1 MGLLFV
7 LLPPAEVMLAVYLG
21 KHYGWLLVIPGLLL
35 GVVLGSQLIQHR
47 GQRFFR
53 EAMAALNRQEMP
65 TEALLGGI
73 AWWVAGALLIFPGF
87 ISDAVA
93 LLVLLPPVRR
103 RVLARFQRIAEE
115 RMVNMQGGAAFQW
128 TPRGG
133 WQGPGPSGG
142 GAGWQQGPDA
152 KGDVFEGEGR
162 EIVEDAPR
170 LPPSD
175 EQR

>member
-21 KHYGWLLVIPGLLL
+21 RHYGWLMVIAGLLL
-35 GVVLGSQLIQHR
+35 GIVLGSQLIQHR
-47 GQRFFR
+47 GQHFFR

-87 ISDAVA
+87 ISDVLA

-103 RVLARFQRIAEE
+103 RVLGRFQRIAEE
-115 RMVNMQGGAAFQW
+115 RMVRMQGAAAFQW
-128 TPRGG
+128 TARGG
-133 WQGPGPSGG
+133 WQG
-142 GAGWQQGPDA
+142 QQGSQA
-152 KGDVFEGEGR
+152 GGDVFEGEGR
-162 EIVEDAPR
+162 EIVEDAPA
-170 LPPSD
+170 LPPK
-175 EQR
+175 EGQR